1 MQWSLPTSK
10 FQQLERAM
18 IIQMHTV
25 KLQQKLVAGARFS
38 GKTINSNGARN
49 VRENYNAHALIQ
61 QLQQL

>member
-1 MQWSLPTSK
+1 
-10 FQQLERAM
+10 M